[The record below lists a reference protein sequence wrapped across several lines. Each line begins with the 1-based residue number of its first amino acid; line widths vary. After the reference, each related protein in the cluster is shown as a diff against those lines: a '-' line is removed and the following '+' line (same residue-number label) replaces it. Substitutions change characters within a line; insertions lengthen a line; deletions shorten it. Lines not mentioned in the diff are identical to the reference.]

1 MSSLPKV
8 TIFSTHNNVAVL
20 LLNTCKLNFRPPK
33 KKVKT
38 SIMCKCLDSQ
48 SNTIDML
55 VDTNQAQ
62 IQELLLGGAIPSL
75 FFPFLSSP
83 FPPLEVGPLKSS

>member
-1 MSSLPKV
+1 
-8 TIFSTHNNVAVL
+8 
-20 LLNTCKLNFRPPK
+20 
-33 KKVKT
+33 
-38 SIMCKCLDSQ
+38 MCKCLDSQ